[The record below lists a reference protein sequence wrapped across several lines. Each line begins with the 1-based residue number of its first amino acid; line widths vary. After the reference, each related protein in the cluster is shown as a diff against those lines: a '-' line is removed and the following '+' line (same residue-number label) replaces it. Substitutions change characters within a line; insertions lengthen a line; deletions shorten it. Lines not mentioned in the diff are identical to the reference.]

1 MYFKLL
7 LFLYIHTATGQPLTC
22 EENQFKCMH
31 RCIPISWR
39 CDGDYD
45 CVDEDDKTDE
55 ENCRKCDF
63 FYWNYYNE
71 MYSKQDTWDMFR
83 GSLPTGWKDKTQQEL
98 NQSDIW
104 KKMKYHLFRL
114 LNIYK
119 HVWFEKK
126 NCLCTET
133 FEQRKW
139 EPLDIG
145 RGIDQSDFSSVPSP
159 YGYLNIL
166 DNLCVLCNVLRM
178 IKKNNKLLGQAICVE
193 IKRWPLQK
201 KKSHTL
207 QTCWFI

>member
-1 MYFKLL
+1 
-7 LFLYIHTATGQPLTC
+7 
-22 EENQFKCMH
+22 
-31 RCIPISWR
+31 
-39 CDGDYD
+39 
-45 CVDEDDKTDE
+45 
-55 ENCRKCDF
+55 
-63 FYWNYYNE
+63 

-104 KKMKYHLFRL
+104 GKKMKYHLFRL
-114 LNIYK
+114 HNIYK

-126 NCLCTET
+126 NCLWTET

-178 IKKNNKLLGQAICVE
+178 IKKKKITGASYMCRNKKMASAEEKVAYTSNMLIYLIHFK
-193 IKRWPLQK
+193 ILNMLR
-201 KKSHTL
+201 
-207 QTCWFI
+207 F

>member
-1 MYFKLL
+1 MGHVSWLL
-7 LFLYIHTATGQPLTC
+7 ANRMKRQ
-22 EENQFKCMH
+22 N
-31 RCIPISWR
+31 
-39 CDGDYD
+39 
-45 CVDEDDKTDE
+45 
-55 ENCRKCDF
+55 
-63 FYWNYYNE
+63 
-71 MYSKQDTWDMFR
+71 
-83 GSLPTGWKDKTQQEL
+83 PTRTKSVRYLG
-98 NQSDIW
+98 
-104 KKMKYHLFRL
+104 KKMKYHLIRL

-126 NCLCTET
+126 ICLWTET

-178 IKKNNKLLGQAICVE
+178 IKKKKIKLLGQAICVE
-193 IKRWPLQK
+193 IKRWLLQK

-207 QTCWFI
+207 QTC